1 MGLLMEPARFAT
13 ITKLAME
20 ITGIF
25 WMLKQDFNWQ
35 LNPDISEA
43 DRNSLPPQKTH
54 LDDRHVVLE
63 ADLVGELQPQSICH

>member
-1 MGLLMEPARFAT
+1 
-13 ITKLAME
+13 
-20 ITGIF
+20 
-25 WMLKQDFNWQ
+25 MLKQDFNWQ